1 MGNCKACASHLFHPR
16 QKLWNFRPPPDIF
29 AGMDKTIEIFL
40 TIVREAFLS
49 RAALHTEMLALRQQV
64 AVLKRERPRP
74 SLRMTDRVFWVILSR
89 LWPGWRNSLVI
100 VMPETVIGWHRKG
113 FRLFWTWKSRRRK
126 SGRPPV
132 SREVRDLIRRM
143 SQQNPLWG
151 APRIHGELLMLGF
164 SISQGAVSKYMV
176 RHPKPPR
183 AADPGGLPVGHDTT
197 LPAPR
202 SRWRIRL

>member
-1 MGNCKACASHLFHPR
+1 MH
-16 QKLWNFRPPPDIF
+16 
-29 AGMDKTIEIFL
+29 KTIEIFL

-176 RHPKPPR
+176 RGVPPVYSIR
-183 AADPGGLPVGHDTT
+183 CRNFGISAHRRISS
-197 LPAPR
+197 PA
-202 SRWRIRL
+202 WIRQSKSSSPSSARPF